1 MNGKRGNVLM
11 DVANATNN
19 DTKAQKY
26 LQEEVLK
33 LIDNLD
39 IRRK

>member
-1 MNGKRGNVLM
+1 MNGKRGNILM
-11 DVANATNN
+11 DVATATNH

-26 LQEEVLK
+26 IQEEVLK
-33 LIDNLD
+33 LINNLD